1 MTKRRHFLLSRSQWL
16 GVLVLLLLL
25 AAICA
30 CLYWWP
36 KPLPEKPQQKLSTSS
51 MVRHTP
57 YNSYNRPYT
66 PILDPR
72 PFDPNTADSVTL
84 TAVGLRGWQ
93 ARNIIRYREAG
104 GTFKSKESLRKIYG
118 MTDSIYRQI
127 EPWITIDSTKWT
139 NTAQANP
146 EDTIRRD
153 TIRFVSHKKDTV
165 IELNSADTTTLQ
177 FLRGIGPYYAK
188 RIIDYRT
195 SLGGYFAPQQVLEI
209 DGLHFSEPDSLLRHL
224 AANADS
230 IQTIPVNQASVR
242 RLMQHPYLS
251 FTQASEI
258 YDLRRRKVRLRCL
271 EDLQTLPSLSE
282 NDLRR
287 LKPYLKFD

>member
-1 MTKRRHFLLSRSQWL
+1 M
-16 GVLVLLLLL
+16 
-25 AAICA
+25 
-30 CLYWWP
+30 
-36 KPLPEKPQQKLSTSS
+36 
-51 MVRHTP
+51 
-57 YNSYNRPYT
+57 
-66 PILDPR
+66 
-72 PFDPNTADSVTL
+72 
-84 TAVGLRGWQ
+84 
-93 ARNIIRYREAG
+93 
-104 GTFKSKESLRKIYG
+104 FKSKESLRKIYG

-127 EPWITIDSTKWT
+127 EPWIIIDSAKWT

-188 RIIDYRT
+188 RIIDYRAN
-195 SLGGYFAPQQVLEI
+195 LGGYFAPLQVLEI

-224 AANADS
+224 TANADS
-230 IQTIPVNQASVR
+230 IQTIPVNRASVR

-287 LKPYLKFD
+287 LKPYLNFD

>member
-1 MTKRRHFLLSRSQWL
+1 MTKRHHFLLSRSQWL

-25 AAICA
+25 AAICV

-36 KPLPEKPQQKLSTSS
+36 KPLPEKPQQMLSNSS
-51 MVRHTP
+51 TERHTP
-57 YNSYNRPYT
+57 YASHNRPYT
-66 PILDPR
+66 PTLDPR

-93 ARNIIRYREAG
+93 ARNIIRYRKAG
-104 GTFKSKESLRKIYG
+104 GMFKSKESLRKIYG

-127 EPWITIDSTKWT
+127 EPWIIIDSAKWT

-188 RIIDYRT
+188 RIIDYRAN
-195 SLGGYFAPQQVLEI
+195 LGGYFAPLQVLEI

-224 AANADS
+224 TANADS
-230 IQTIPVNQASVR
+230 IQTIPVNRASVR

-287 LKPYLKFD
+287 LKPYLNFD